1 LFPEETKDQ
10 VVEEEISRTGEDL
23 KVVVLSPSS
32 PFSFLP
38 HVQRVPSVLIAAE
51 CSLPKETSHQFVDEV
66 ISRTGEHLDA
76 TVLSPSDPQ
85 LLLPQAQRVPSVFIA
100 AELNLPVEMAHHVVE
115 EVISRTG
122 EDLSTTVPSP
132 S

>member
-1 LFPEETKDQ
+1 
-10 VVEEEISRTGEDL
+10 
-23 KVVVLSPSS
+23 
-32 PFSFLP
+32 
-38 HVQRVPSVLIAAE
+38 VPSVLIAAE